1 MLFRASRR
9 ISCSS
14 VIAGVIVGCCFFS
27 FVNQQSNKLFFHP
40 SKSNE
45 PSPDNEDLAQIDEFT
60 DDFSNETGADH
71 YIVPNIIHF
80 IRFNKFQ
87 LNFVDYVVLKA
98 AMHNH
103 RPDHFY
109 YHTNIK
115 NVTYDGKYWDWVRK
129 DEPLWSRIRVKYLE
143 APTEIYGQKLS
154 DEWGLY
160 HGSDISRIRV
170 LMRYGGIYLDNDCF
184 VIRSLEKYRKFEC
197 VVNWDEDQF
206 LGNQVFIAHKKAR
219 FLPLYLESYK
229 DNYRSDEWYYNG
241 GERPTTEILFHQPH
255 LIHRVKGDFGADT
268 SVSMSLY
275 KNRKFD
281 WRHLDIIHLLMN
293 HRSYMDPKYNQTPVF
308 DENNIR
314 TYEYPFGDMV
324 RQLLDM
330 QTPPSPSP

>member
-1 MLFRASRR
+1 
-9 ISCSS
+9 
-14 VIAGVIVGCCFFS
+14 
-27 FVNQQSNKLFFHP
+27 
-40 SKSNE
+40 
-45 PSPDNEDLAQIDEFT
+45 
-60 DDFSNETGADH
+60 
-71 YIVPNIIHF
+71 
-80 IRFNKFQ
+80 
-87 LNFVDYVVLKA
+87 
-98 AMHNH
+98 MHNH

-229 DNYRSDEWYYNG
+229 DNYRSDEWSAHQ
-241 GERPTTEILFHQPH
+241 LF
-255 LIHRVKGDFGADT
+255 LYTVCFT
-268 SVSMSLY
+268 SL
-275 KNRKFD
+275 
-281 WRHLDIIHLLMN
+281 
-293 HRSYMDPKYNQTPVF
+293 
-308 DENNIR
+308 
-314 TYEYPFGDMV
+314 
-324 RQLLDM
+324 
-330 QTPPSPSP
+330 